1 MSFAEVGSESL
12 RPILLRSSTPVLLY
26 LEGMQRESMG
36 LGSPTSTLIRNGL
49 PSTRRS
55 TFGDDDGADDLD
67 SNVQDGQKTQL
78 SINAQSAMHEPGPQ
92 DPPGPRYE
100 SFDSGPSFGNKGPLP
115 DFGTTSGPTTS
126 LEYMGGMSP
135 SGSHHRIPTSTIVLI
150 YSSVLQRPAQQEY
163 PFQHLS
169 PPRPTFNINI
179 EPPSTPS
186 GSKSRKSTS
195 QASGP
200 PPKSHKSAASMV
212 ESDSRETVRGHHNTP
227 SKAPTTRSA
236 APEDAPLSPRRSRA
250 GSRSQVPTEY
260 PPLPPSTLLSPSGR
274 MSQLPLSPRSHHR
287 APSVSPSDSP
297 SQAPLKAA
305 RKAMERERELKE
317 KEKMRSVVSAG
328 PMSDADGAASKR
340 GGPISAAGGP
350 MSPSHHIRPFSPYR
364 HAATQEPLLFTASSQ
379 VQRQTSAQS
388 NALSQLNVNTS
399 QLNGAGG
406 GSKLSHVSHHSHHT
420 HQSHQSHT
428 RTRSPV
434 RVEEDGSGRVTPT
447 PSRPHS
453 PSFSLNQAEEE
464 LVAKALAAR
473 GAGNRTSYAPSALEP
488 EIVNSHFHDMDLC
501 ILLHQMDDNTT
512 HEVVKKALRKALRQ
526 RVKKLGLKYDPESM
540 RQYRKSFH
548 DHDPSVHLD
557 AAFEPG
563 SQEPPEWAKEL
574 MNGMI
579 RVQERLETL
588 SPQSLHAPMPPR
600 SQQSYAESSASREQ
614 YRGETEYS
622 ENMDQYGQTP
632 RTQTVNINTQP
643 TGTIPESMYQNETAI
658 IVEEDELYE
667 GHTEIEQRFGAATI
681 TETRGAMSEFLSGD
695 RDDSPGQQFLE
706 EELYK
711 LRVKPGGSQSAI
723 THKTWEVARDD
734 QDEFEEGQGAFTES
748 GLPEIPDS
756 GNYTERRQPSPPLPP
771 LPGQEG
777 SRRELVPSQNSQVWI
792 PGNDYGEPTP
802 PPWQRI
808 HQRLLSWAIIWPMS
822 EIDAALNST
831 TRGQQVDEVALSIWS
846 TQTYK
851 RYVRSRMTD
860 TPGGRVDRLFV
871 PPNMADAISTAV
883 FNGRHGDACGMLRD
897 LWAPFGFDGAP
908 RLIVVLA
915 KHRSD
920 ANHWVVHR
928 FSLPD
933 GALTT
938 YDSYPERTLP
948 DGRPLGWWFAIRVAW
963 PGAIYANPDHLMQKM
978 VRLHRP
984 MQLNIDNSVAAAGIW
999 RNVLMGSRAERSL
1012 DLERLRDL
1020 INTEVKNLRQRK
1032 QQGKLSISSPKANW
1046 EDV

>member
-1 MSFAEVGSESL
+1 MSFAEVGSDSL
-12 RPILLRSSTPVLLY
+12 RPILLRSSTPAPNEKVLLY

-55 TFGDDDGADDLD
+55 AFGNDDSASDLD
-67 SNVQDGQKTQL
+67 SNVQDGRKTEM
-78 SINAQSAMHEPGPQ
+78 SINAHSAFHSTVAGAA
-92 DPPGPRYE
+92 RV
-100 SFDSGPSFGNKGPLP
+100 PLP
-115 DFGTTSGPTTS
+115 NSVTSPT
-126 LEYMGGMSP
+126 
-135 SGSHHRIPTSTIVLI
+135 
-150 YSSVLQRPAQQEY
+150 
-163 PFQHLS
+163 
-169 PPRPTFNINI
+169 TFNINI
-179 EPPSTPS
+179 EPPSSPS

-195 QASGP
+195 QASGAP
-200 PPKSHKSAASMV
+200 SKSRKSAASVV
-212 ESDSRETVRGHHNTP
+212 ESDSRDTIRGHHNAP
-227 SKAPTTRSA
+227 SKAHTTHSA
-236 APEDAPLSPRRSRA
+236 APDEVPLSPRRSRA
-250 GSRSQVPTEY
+250 GSRSQVPNEY

-274 MSQLPLSPRSHHR
+274 TGHLPLSPRSHRH

-305 RKAMERERELKE
+305 RIERELKE
-317 KEKMRSVVSAG
+317 KEKMRSVVSGG
-328 PMSDADGAASKR
+328 PTSDVDGAASKR
-340 GGPISAAGGP
+340 GGPLSAAGSP
-350 MSPSHHIRPFSPYR
+350 MSPSHHNRPFSPYR
-364 HAATQEPLLFTASSQ
+364 HAATQEPLLFAATMQ
-379 VQRQTSAQS
+379 VQRQTSSQS

-399 QLNGAGG
+399 QLDGGGG

-420 HQSHQSHT
+420 HQSHVSHQSHHSQHT
-428 RTRSPV
+428 HQSQSRARSPA
-434 RVEEDGSGRVTPT
+434 RMEEDGRTTPT

-464 LVAKALAAR
+464 MVAKALAER
-473 GAGNRTSYAPSALEP
+473 GAGNRTSYAPSTLEP
-488 EIVNSHFHDMDLC
+488 EIIDSHFHDMDLC

-526 RVKKLGLKYDPESM
+526 RVKKLGMKYDQDSM

-557 AAFEPG
+557 AGFQANA
-563 SQEPPEWAKEL
+563 QEPPEWAKEL
-574 MNGMI
+574 MSGMI
-579 RVQERLETL
+579 KVQERLETL
-588 SPQSLHAPMPPR
+588 SPQSLNAPMPPR
-600 SQQSYAESSASREQ
+600 SQQSYAESAASREQ

-643 TGTIPESMYQNETAI
+643 TGTIPESMYQNETGI
-658 IVEEDELYE
+658 IVEEDDDIYAD
-667 GHTEIEQRFGAATI
+667 HTELEQRFGATTI
-681 TETRGAMSEFLSGD
+681 TETRGGMSEFLSGD

-734 QDEFEEGQGAFTES
+734 QDEFEEGHGAFTES

-771 LPGQEG
+771 IPGQEIT
-777 SRRELVPSQNSQVWI
+777 RREMMMPSQNSQVRNT
-792 PGNDYGEPTP
+792 GHDYGELSP

-808 HQRLLSWAIIWPMS
+808 HQRLLNWAIIWPMS

-897 LWAPFGFDGAP
+897 LWAPFGFEGAP

-920 ANHWVVHR
+920 AGHWVVHR

>member
-55 TFGDDDGADDLD
+55 AFGNDDGASDLD
-67 SNVQDGQKTQL
+67 SNVQDGQKTQMSL
-78 SINAQSAMHEPGPQ
+78 NAPSAMHEPGPQ

-115 DFGTTSGPTTS
+115 DFGPSSGAPPWNAWEHS
-126 LEYMGGMSP
+126 AVAGARVPL
-135 SGSHHRIPTSTIVLI
+135 PTSVT
-150 YSSVLQRPAQQEY
+150 
-163 PFQHLS
+163 S
-169 PPRPTFNINI
+169 PTTFNINI

-195 QASGP
+195 QASAAP
-200 PPKSHKSAASMV
+200 TKSRKSAVSVA
-212 ESDSRETVRGHHNTP
+212 ESDSRDTVRGHHNAP
-227 SKAPTTRSA
+227 SKAPTARSA
-236 APEDAPLSPRRSRA
+236 APDEVPLSPRRSRA
-250 GSRSQVPTEY
+250 GSRSQVLNDY

-274 MSQLPLSPRSHHR
+274 MSQLPLSPRSHHH

-297 SQAPLKAA
+297 SQAPFKAA
-305 RKAMERERELKE
+305 KLEKERELRE
-317 KEKMRSVVSAG
+317 REKMRSVVSGG
-328 PMSDADGAASKR
+328 PMSDVDGAASKR
-340 GGPISAAGGP
+340 GGPLSAAGSP
-350 MSPSHHIRPFSPYR
+350 ISPSHHNRPFSPYR
-364 HAATQEPLLFTASSQ
+364 HAATQEPLLFTATMQ
-379 VQRQTSAQS
+379 VQRQASSQS

-399 QLNGAGG
+399 QLNGGGG

-420 HQSHQSHT
+420 HQSHVSHQSHQSHHT
-428 RTRSPV
+428 HQSQSRARSPA
-434 RVEEDGSGRVTPT
+434 RVEDDGRATPT

-464 LVAKALAAR
+464 MVAKALAER

-488 EIVNSHFHDMDLC
+488 EIVDSHFHDMDLC

-526 RVKKLGLKYDPESM
+526 RVKKLGMKYDQDSM

-557 AAFEPG
+557 AAFQPDA
-563 SQEPPEWAKEL
+563 QEPPEWAKEL

-588 SPQSLHAPMPPR
+588 SPQSMNAPMPAR
-600 SQQSYAESSASREQ
+600 SQQSYAESATSREH

-658 IVEEDELYE
+658 IVEEDDEIY
-667 GHTEIEQRFGAATI
+667 GDHTELEQRFGAGTI
-681 TETRGAMSEFLSGD
+681 TETRGGMSEFLSGD

-706 EELYK
+706 EELYN
-711 LRVKPGGSQSAI
+711 QSAI

-771 LPGQEG
+771 IPGQEV
-777 SRRELVPSQNSQVWI
+777 SRREMVPSQNSQVWH
-792 PGNDYGEPTP
+792 PSHDYGEPSP

-871 PPNMADAISTAV
+871 PPNMADAISTAT
-883 FNGRHGDACGMLRD
+883 ACGMLRD
-897 LWAPFGFDGAP
+897 LWAPFGFEGAP

-920 ANHWVVHR
+920 AGHWVVHR

>member
-1 MSFAEVGSESL
+1 M
-12 RPILLRSSTPVLLY
+12 
-26 LEGMQRESMG
+26 
-36 LGSPTSTLIRNGL
+36 
-49 PSTRRS
+49 
-55 TFGDDDGADDLD
+55 
-67 SNVQDGQKTQL
+67 
-78 SINAQSAMHEPGPQ
+78 
-92 DPPGPRYE
+92 
-100 SFDSGPSFGNKGPLP
+100 
-115 DFGTTSGPTTS
+115 
-126 LEYMGGMSP
+126 
-135 SGSHHRIPTSTIVLI
+135 
-150 YSSVLQRPAQQEY
+150 
-163 PFQHLS
+163 
-169 PPRPTFNINI
+169 
-179 EPPSTPS
+179 
-186 GSKSRKSTS
+186 
-195 QASGP
+195 
-200 PPKSHKSAASMV
+200 
-212 ESDSRETVRGHHNTP
+212 
-227 SKAPTTRSA
+227 
-236 APEDAPLSPRRSRA
+236 
-250 GSRSQVPTEY
+250 
-260 PPLPPSTLLSPSGR
+260 
-274 MSQLPLSPRSHHR
+274 
-287 APSVSPSDSP
+287 
-297 SQAPLKAA
+297 
-305 RKAMERERELKE
+305 
-317 KEKMRSVVSAG
+317 
-328 PMSDADGAASKR
+328 
-340 GGPISAAGGP
+340 
-350 MSPSHHIRPFSPYR
+350 
-364 HAATQEPLLFTASSQ
+364 
-379 VQRQTSAQS
+379 
-388 NALSQLNVNTS
+388 
-399 QLNGAGG
+399 
-406 GSKLSHVSHHSHHT
+406 
-420 HQSHQSHT
+420 
-428 RTRSPV
+428 
-434 RVEEDGSGRVTPT
+434 EEDGRTTPT

-464 LVAKALAAR
+464 MVAKALAER
-473 GAGNRTSYAPSALEP
+473 GAGNRTSYAPSTLEP
-488 EIVNSHFHDMDLC
+488 EIIDSHFHDMDLC

-526 RVKKLGLKYDPESM
+526 RVKKLGMKYDQDSM

-557 AAFEPG
+557 AGFQANA
-563 SQEPPEWAKEL
+563 QEPPEWAKEL
-574 MNGMI
+574 MSGMI
-579 RVQERLETL
+579 KVQERLETL
-588 SPQSLHAPMPPR
+588 SPQSLNAPMPPR
-600 SQQSYAESSASREQ
+600 SQQSYAESAASREQ

-643 TGTIPESMYQNETAI
+643 TGTIPESMYQNETGI
-658 IVEEDELYE
+658 IVEEDDDIYAD
-667 GHTEIEQRFGAATI
+667 HTELEQRFGATTI
-681 TETRGAMSEFLSGD
+681 TETRGGMSEFLSGD

-734 QDEFEEGQGAFTES
+734 QDEFEEGHGAFTES

-771 LPGQEG
+771 IPGQEIT
-777 SRRELVPSQNSQVWI
+777 RREMMIPSQNSQVRNT
-792 PGNDYGEPTP
+792 GHDYGELSP

-808 HQRLLSWAIIWPMS
+808 HQRLLNWAIIWPMS

-897 LWAPFGFDGAP
+897 LWAPFGFEGAP

-920 ANHWVVHR
+920 AGHWVVHR